1 MYRFHQ
7 TKVDTHLFM
16 QLQDLTAVLAKNEQ
30 LQFESS
36 FGSFIDLIENKVTA
50 SRFWDRL
57 PSELKEAGAKS
68 DVILRTL
75 GTLQQTDI
83 PSFQAFKADLKGIT
97 LPKFAAQLLTLLED
111 IRLED
116 AIRKQRPGTRRNF
129 DSRQK
134 YFYHY
139 FATQLQSNVTRSY
152 ATDEIFCMIYLLLFS
167 KQPDPTFPRVER
179 EQLDMLDQLKSLLYL
194 VFETRNTQD
203 NVALTELIVQKMQQ
217 ARYSDSIHEYFI
229 LPIGHVE
236 AYEKNT
242 LFDELTRTD
251 PLVNNDEQEEMNE
264 ENAYF
269 DETFSTWHRENK
281 NDDRKQNFL
290 QFELEQGTKTSMLGG
305 GARETEDGDQAV
317 AAIQGASGHSKQ
329 NDYSDKEALNTEEH
343 ASESGSKSS
352 FGKENEHAEMFT
364 EFADTPTEDE
374 SIQYQQLVE
383 EIDPFKR
390 KLAKT
395 IQLTLEHKQ
404 NEPRTGLL
412 FGRLSK
418 KLLPV
423 FLEDS
428 PRVFYKKEQ
437 ESKEFDAVFTLL
449 IDCSAS
455 MENKMQE
462 TRRGVTLFHE
472 VLKELRIPHEIIGF
486 WEGAN
491 EVKENYQPN
500 YLQYIQTLDDSVYK
514 EQGAKI
520 MQLEAQED
528 NRDGFS
534 IRHVSKK
541 LMTRNEKNK
550 FLLIFSDGQPAAA
563 GYDQNGIVD
572 TYQAVADARKHHIDV
587 IGMFLAN
594 GQVEENDDTM
604 MQNIYG
610 KERVMVPDVSA
621 LPEHFMPLL
630 KRLLLKAI

>member
-16 QLQDLTAVLAKNEQ
+16 QLQDLTTVLANNEQ

-36 FGSFIDLIENKVTA
+36 FGSFIDLVENKVTV

-57 PSELKEAGAKS
+57 TPEMKEAGAKS

-75 GTLQQTDI
+75 GTLHLTDVQTMQRFKEDI
-83 PSFQAFKADLKGIT
+83 RESS
-97 LPKFAAQLLTLLED
+97 LPKFAIQVLTLLED

-116 AIRKQRPGTRRNF
+116 TIRRQRPGTKRNF
-129 DSRQK
+129 HYRQK
-134 YFYHY
+134 YFHHY
-139 FATQLQSNVTRSY
+139 FTTQLQANVTRSY
-152 ATDEIFCMIYLLLFS
+152 VTDEVFCMIYLLLFAN
-167 KQPDPTFPRVER
+167 QPDPSFPRVER
-179 EQLDMLDQLKSLLYL
+179 EQLDMLDTLKAHLYS
-194 VFETRNTQD
+194 VFEAKHTRDT
-203 NVALTELIVQKMQQ
+203 VALTEQIVQKMQR
-217 ARYSDSIHEYFI
+217 AGYTDSIHEYFI

-236 AYEKNT
+236 TYEKNT

-251 PLVNNDEQEEMNE
+251 PLVNEDEQEETNE
-264 ENAYF
+264 ENEYF

-281 NDDRKQNFL
+281 NDERKQNFL

-317 AAIQGASGHSKQ
+317 AAIQGASGQSKQ
-329 NDYSDKEALNTEEH
+329 NDYSDKEALTKEENTREDS
-343 ASESGSKSS
+343 SESS
-352 FGKENEHAEMFT
+352 FGKENEHAQMFSKYA
-364 EFADTPTEDE
+364 ETPTEE
-374 SIQYQQLVE
+374 EEIQYRQFVE
-383 EIDPFKR
+383 EIDPYKR

-404 NEPRTGLL
+404 NAPRTDLL

-418 KLLPV
+418 KLLPI

-455 MENKMQE
+455 MENKMEE
-462 TRRGVTLFHE
+462 TKRGVTLFHE

-486 WEGAN
+486 WEDAN
-491 EVKENYQPN
+491 EVKQDYQPN
-500 YLQYIQTLDDSVYK
+500 YLQYIQTLEDSLYHEK
-514 EQGAKI
+514 GAKI

-534 IRHVSKK
+534 IRHVTKRLIS
-541 LMTRNEKNK
+541 RNEKNK
-550 FLLIFSDGQPAAA
+550 FLLIFSDGQPAAS

-572 TYQAVADARKHHIDV
+572 TYQAVSNARKHQIDV
-587 IGMFLAN
+587 VGMFLAN
-594 GQVEENDDTM
+594 GQIEENDDTM

-621 LPEHFMPLL
+621 LPEHFTPLL

>member
-7 TKVDTHLFM
+7 SKVDTHLFM
-16 QLQDLTAVLAKNEQ
+16 QLQDLTTVLAKNEQ

-36 FGSFIDLIENKVTA
+36 FGSFIDLTENKVTA
-50 SRFWDRL
+50 GRFWDRL
-57 PSELKEAGAKS
+57 PAETQEAGAKS

-75 GTLQQTDI
+75 GTLHQTDVKTI
-83 PSFQAFKADLKGIT
+83 QQFKENIQDT
-97 LPKFAAQLLTLLED
+97 QLPKFAIQLLTLLED

-116 AIRKQRPGTRRNF
+116 AIRKQRPGIRQNF
-129 DSRQK
+129 MYRQK
-134 YFYHY
+134 YFHHY
-139 FATQLQSNVTRSY
+139 FTTQLQANVTRSY
-152 ATDEIFCMIYLLLFS
+152 VTDEIFCMIYLQLFAD
-167 KQPDPTFPRVER
+167 QPDPDFPRAGE
-179 EQLDMLDQLKSLLYL
+179 EQLEMLDRLKPYLYS
-194 VFETRNTQD
+194 VFEAKHTRDNTD
-203 NVALTELIVQKMQQ
+203 LAEKMTQMMQ
-217 ARYSDSIHEYFI
+217 GAGYRDSIHEYFI

-236 AYEKNT
+236 SYDKNN

-251 PLVNNDEQEEMNE
+251 PLVNDEEQEETNE
-264 ENAYF
+264 ENEYF

-305 GARETEDGDQAV
+305 GARETEDGDQAM
-317 AAIQGASGHSKQ
+317 AAIQGTSGQSQQ
-329 NDYSDKEALNTEEH
+329 NDYSDQETLTKEENT
-343 ASESGSKSS
+343 SQSSSNSS
-352 FGKENEHAEMFT
+352 FGKENEHAQMFT
-364 EFADTPTEDE
+364 EYAETPTEE
-374 SIQYQQLVE
+374 EEMQYRQLIEDVN
-383 EIDPFKR
+383 PFKI

-404 NEPRTGLL
+404 NAPRTNLL

-423 FLEDS
+423 FLDDS

-455 MENKMQE
+455 MENKMEE
-462 TRRGVTLFHE
+462 TKRGVALFHE

-486 WEGAN
+486 WEDAN
-491 EVKENYQPN
+491 NVTNTYQPN
-500 YLQYIQTLDDSVYK
+500 YMQYIQTLEDSLYQ
-514 EQGAKI
+514 EHGAKI

-534 IRHVSKK
+534 IRHVTRK
-541 LMTRNEKNK
+541 LITRNEKNK

-572 TYQAVADARKHHIDV
+572 TYQAVVEARKHQIDV

-594 GQVEENDDTM
+594 GQVEENDDSL

-610 KERVMVPDVSA
+610 KERIMVPDVSA
-621 LPEHFMPLL
+621 LPEHFAPLL
-630 KRLLLKAI
+630 KRLLLKVI

>member
-36 FGSFIDLIENKVTA
+36 FGSFIDLVENKVTA

-57 PSELKEAGAKS
+57 PLETKEAGAKS

-75 GTLQQTDI
+75 GTLHQTDVK
-83 PSFQAFKADLKGIT
+83 SLRQFKENVQDSL
-97 LPKFAAQLLTLLED
+97 LPKFSIQLMTLLED

-116 AIRKQRPGTRRNF
+116 AIRKERPGTKRNF
-129 DSRQK
+129 TYRQK
-134 YFYHY
+134 YFHH
-139 FATQLQSNVTRSY
+139 FFTTQLQSNITRSY
-152 ATDEIFCMIYLLLFS
+152 ATDEMFCMIYLLLFAS
-167 KQPDPTFPRVER
+167 RPDPGFPRVE
-179 EQLDMLDQLKSLLYL
+179 EAQLDMLDSLKPNLYS
-194 VFETRNTQD
+194 VFETRHTRD
-203 NVALTELIVQKMQQ
+203 NVALTEQIVQKMQR
-217 ARYSDSIHEYFI
+217 AGYTDSIHEYFI

-236 AYEKNT
+236 AYEKST

-251 PLVNNDEQEEMNE
+251 PLVNNDRQEETNE
-264 ENAYF
+264 ENEYF

-281 NDDRKQNFL
+281 NDERKQNFL

-305 GARETEDGDQAV
+305 GARETEDGDQAM
-317 AAIQGASGHSKQ
+317 AAIQGATGQSEQ
-329 NDYSDKEALNTEEH
+329 NDYSDQESLNKEENT
-343 ASESGSKSS
+343 SENGSESS
-352 FGKENEHAEMFT
+352 FGKENEHARMFT
-364 EFADTPTEDE
+364 EYAETPTEDE
-374 SIQYQQLVE
+374 ELQYQQFVE

-404 NEPRTGLL
+404 NTPRTGLL

-423 FLEDS
+423 FLDDS
-428 PRVFYKKEQ
+428 PRAFYKKEQ

-455 MENKMQE
+455 MENKIEE
-462 TRRGVTLFHE
+462 TKRGVTLFHE

-486 WEGAN
+486 WEDAN
-491 EVKENYQPN
+491 KVSDNYQPN
-500 YLQYIQTLDDSVYK
+500 YLQYIQTLEDSFYK
-514 EQGAKI
+514 DQGAKI

-534 IRHVSKK
+534 IRHVTQK
-541 LMTRNEKNK
+541 LMSRSEKNK
-550 FLLIFSDGQPAAA
+550 FLLVFSDGQPAAS

-572 TYQAVADARKHHIDV
+572 TYQAVANARKHQIDV
-587 IGMFLAN
+587 VGMFLAN
-594 GQVEENDDTM
+594 GHVEENDDTM

-610 KERVMVPDVSA
+610 KERIMVPDVST
-621 LPEHFMPLL
+621 LPEQFTPLL